1 MERRELLGS
10 LASKLRGDTPKAEH
24 ESILRPPY
32 NNDSSLFH
40 TECQNCEGLCATACE
55 EEIIIITAD
64 KTPILN
70 LLKSGCTYCDDCATV
85 CEPNVLTIENKRE
98 INAKITIDKSLCV
111 SWHSVMCFS
120 CKDPCLDDAIAFK
133 SLFQPIIDADKCTA
147 CGFCISR
154 CPAEAIEV
162 EVVA

>member
-1 MERRELLGS
+1 MERRELFGS
-10 LASKLRGDTPKAEH
+10 IASTLKGSAPKQEQ
-24 ESILRPPY
+24 ESLLRPPY
-32 NNDSSLFH
+32 NNDLSLFH
-40 TECQNCEGLCATACE
+40 SECQNCEGVCASVCE
-55 EEIIIITAD
+55 EGIILITQD

-70 LLKSGCTYCDDCATV
+70 LLKSGCTYCDKCAEACTFD
-85 CEPNVLTIENKRE
+85 VLTLENKRE
-98 INAKITIDKSLCV
+98 INARITINKSLCI

-154 CPAEAIEV
+154 CPVQAIEV
-162 EVVA
+162 EVIG